1 MRSYKSQD
9 EFFERMRKKPA
20 LQEILDNLNCYSE
33 EYLATIDSQPKWIR
47 DQLIKRKRGDL
58 DTRSESE
65 KRAEAERLADL
76 MIERM
81 NNANRSTI

>member
-1 MRSYKSQD
+1 MRSYKNPD
-9 EFFERMRKKPA
+9 EFFNKMKKKPA

-33 EYLATIDSQPKWIR
+33 EDLATITSQPKWIR
-47 DQLIKRKRGDL
+47 DQLIKRKRGEI

-65 KRAEAERLADL
+65 KVAEAERLADL

-81 NNANRSTI
+81 NNVN